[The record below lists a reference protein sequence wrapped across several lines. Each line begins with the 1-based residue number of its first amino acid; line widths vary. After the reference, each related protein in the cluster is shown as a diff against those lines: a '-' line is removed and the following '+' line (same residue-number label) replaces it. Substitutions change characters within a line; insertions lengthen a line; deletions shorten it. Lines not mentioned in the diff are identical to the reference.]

1 MLRAAVSLVCLGM
14 LAFSQVSQG
23 VTGDRLHDR
32 IAIERAIELLN
43 DPFRRSEAF
52 AREGDG
58 PARYAEL
65 LRSTPAK
72 GFRISG
78 PRNSGVPGVTISH
91 EPSGQA
97 DIRLPDDL
105 RSGILFIGPDVALS
119 QGACSYEEGDGV
131 VRRKPLPFVLK
142 REAGAW
148 KIASLRIVA
157 RESVFADDGR

>member
-1 MLRAAVSLVCLGM
+1 MLRTASFLVCGAMAAVS
-14 LAFSQVSQG
+14 QVPQG

-32 IAIERAIELLN
+32 IAINRVIDSLN

-65 LRSTPAK
+65 RRSTPAK
-72 GFRISG
+72 QFRILG
-78 PRNSGVPGVTISH
+78 PRNSGVPVVTISH
-91 EPSGQA
+91 EPWGEA

-105 RSGILFIGPDVALS
+105 RSGILFIAPDVALS
-119 QGACSYEEGDGV
+119 EGACSYEQGDGAM
-131 VRRKPLPFVLK
+131 RRKPLLFVLK

-148 KIASLRIVA
+148 KIASLRTVA
-157 RESVFADDGR
+157 S